1 MRILCKFLPQNFD
14 QLQYFIKPIT
24 YSPLNNNQKAVQV
37 KNKCYKI
44 IQEAKRLW
52 LNILFNACEIK
63 IQAYDS
69 QYQNIFLQLESQSIV
84 TNNVNDSS
92 ISNQIKEYLIYR
104 TNKLKQD
111 IYKKVAK
118 SRAIVLQIRQHSS
131 SSRKQKIIGVSP
143 EPYIDLISHQFV
155 KRQWNHLSLGPSCI
169 RLNQSAIRPRK
180 QQEILIKK
188 EHKNIDQK
196 VVHHL
201 TSQPN
206 NIPLKSRILKTYSDD
221 LLNYFNHSYFSPLTY
236 KNEIQALEQ
245 ARTALSIRRKLKKS

>member
-1 MRILCKFLPQNFD
+1 MELDRQSQPCPITTLSLDQIDHCLNEFVICQRKYLLMKNNNQLLKFKDNFHDKDLFKTVSTFRLTIDRNAYINQLLLIREKQGEIYEELLMLEMRILCKFLPQNFD
-14 QLQYFIKPIT
+14 QLQYFITPIT
-24 YSPLNNNQKAVQV
+24 YSPLNNNQKVVQV

-52 LNILFNACEIK
+52 LNILLNACEIK

-104 TNKLKQD
+104 TNELKQD

-143 EPYIDLISHQFV
+143 EPY
-155 KRQWNHLSLGPSCI
+155 
-169 RLNQSAIRPRK
+169 
-180 QQEILIKK
+180 
-188 EHKNIDQK
+188 
-196 VVHHL
+196 
-201 TSQPN
+201 
-206 NIPLKSRILKTYSDD
+206 
-221 LLNYFNHSYFSPLTY
+221 
-236 KNEIQALEQ
+236 
-245 ARTALSIRRKLKKS
+245 

>member
-1 MRILCKFLPQNFD
+1 
-14 QLQYFIKPIT
+14 
-24 YSPLNNNQKAVQV
+24 
-37 KNKCYKI
+37 
-44 IQEAKRLW
+44 
-52 LNILFNACEIK
+52 
-63 IQAYDS
+63 
-69 QYQNIFLQLESQSIV
+69 
-84 TNNVNDSS
+84 
-92 ISNQIKEYLIYR
+92 
-104 TNKLKQD
+104 LKQD

-201 TSQPN
+201 TSQP
-206 NIPLKSRILKTYSDD
+206 
-221 LLNYFNHSYFSPLTY
+221 
-236 KNEIQALEQ
+236 
-245 ARTALSIRRKLKKS
+245 